1 MNLVDQ
7 VVAQVK
13 EPGVVVQELALH
25 LRAPDTLVQVEIL
38 VLWVA
43 IQELVEEETGVAFGA
58 VDKF

>member
-1 MNLVDQ
+1 MKLVDR

-13 EPGVVVQELALH
+13 EDGVVVQELALH
-25 LRAPDTLVQVEIL
+25 LRAPDTQVQVELL